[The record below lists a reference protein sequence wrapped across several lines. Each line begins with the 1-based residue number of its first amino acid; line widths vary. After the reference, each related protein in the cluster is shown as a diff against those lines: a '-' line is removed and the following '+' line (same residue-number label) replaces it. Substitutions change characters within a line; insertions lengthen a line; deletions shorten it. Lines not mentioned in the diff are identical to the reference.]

1 MPNEKRQDK
10 QLSVYLTPELHER
23 IRVVS
28 FEDRLSMNEI
38 VRSSVIA
45 YLDEREVRL
54 SEPEPKVRLLPP
66 GEVRL
71 SDNGDG
77 LLSDL

>member
-10 QLSVYLTPELHER
+10 QLSVYLTPELHDQ
-23 IRVVS
+23 IRTAA

-45 YLDEREVRL
+45 YLAEREVRL
-54 SEPEPKVRLLPP
+54 SKEPKPEP
-66 GEVRL
+66 EVRL
-71 SDNGDG
+71 SDDDDDPPIGG
-77 LLSDL
+77 LLSE